1 MASYADPVGSAP
13 GAGPPGTWVRPMTG
27 PITSGYGPRAGRLH
41 AGIDIGAPI
50 GTPIHAASNGT
61 VVAAGSTRGFGRWVK
76 IAHPGGT
83 NTVYGHISAWTVTV
97 GQAVQTGQL
106 IALNGN
112 EGRSTG
118 PHLHFETRIAGQ
130 PVDPIHF
137 YAAHGAAL

>member
-1 MASYADPVGSAP
+1 MTGVLIELGRTEVPDKS
-13 GAGPPGTWVRPMTG
+13 WVRCCVIYPLSKALVQG
-27 PITSGYGPRAGRLH
+27 
-41 AGIDIGAPI
+41 D
-50 GTPIHAASNGT
+50 ASSCT
-61 VVAAGSTRGFGRWVK
+61 
-76 IAHPGGT
+76 
-83 NTVYGHISAWTVTV
+83 SAWIVTV

-118 PHLHFETRIAGQ
+118 PHLHFEKRIAGQ